1 MKDNK
6 DLQRILMS
14 LDGKSYGAYK
24 EIKGSYSFKDY
35 VIEMQHVQGDPFA
48 SPSKVRMFIPL
59 SIAEI
64 PSTLIDSKNKRIAA
78 ADFLTRVFAE
88 NIEKLYDG
96 VRGSGKS
103 GVITIAHCSAQILE
117 RTAVMIDNKQIE
129 LRCEV
134 GLPAAGRRVLG
145 KAAAYILCEALP
157 KIVEASLYYK
167 NIDGNKLKSQVELM
181 EDQTFIREELV
192 KRDLVAFIANGA
204 ILPRK
209 SGISELPLK
218 KGVPFESPAHLEVEM
233 DLPYRGKVKGL
244 GIPKGITLIVGGGYH
259 GKSTLLQAIEKG
271 VYNHI
276 PGDGREL
283 VITREDA
290 MKIRAEDGRSV
301 ANVNISS
308 FINNLPNGKDTVK
321 FSTENASGSTSQA
334 TNVMEALEAGSKV
347 LLIDEDTSATNFMIR
362 DGRMQ
367 RLVAKEKEPITP
379 FIDKVEQLKMQ
390 KDVST
395 IMVVG
400 GSGDYFDVAD
410 HIIMLDAYHLEDV
423 TARAKEIAREMG
435 ETRADQSD
443 KAFGEITHRVL
454 MKNSFPKGDRDSK
467 IKVRSLDTISYG
479 DENIDLSYVEQLVEI
494 NQTNAL
500 GAILD
505 YMVRNIVDDQ
515 RTLEECVGILEE
527 KIKKEG
533 ITVLSSCSGYS
544 GNLAMPRAYEVCCMI
559 NRYRKLRV
567 K

>member
-1 MKDNK
+1 MKNNK
-6 DLQRILMS
+6 DLQRLLMS

-35 VIEMQHVQGDPFA
+35 VIEIQHVQGDPFA
-48 SPSKVRMFIPL
+48 SPSKVRVFMPINVAGVPNTF
-59 SIAEI
+59 
-64 PSTLIDSKNKRIAA
+64 IDSKNKCIAA

-88 NIEKLYDG
+88 NIEKLYNG

-103 GVITIAHCSAQILE
+103 GMICIARPSTQILE
-117 RTAVMIDNKQIE
+117 RTSVMIDAKQIE

-167 NIDGNKLKSQVELM
+167 NIDGSKLQAQVELM
-181 EDQTFIREELV
+181 EDQAFIRKELIN
-192 KRDLVAFIANGA
+192 RDLITFIANGS

-218 KGVPFESPAHLEVEM
+218 KGVPFRSPVHLEVEM
-233 DLPYRGKVKGL
+233 NLPYRGKVKGL

-276 PGDGREL
+276 PSDGREL
-283 VITREDA
+283 VITRDDA

-301 ANVNISS
+301 AKVNISP

-367 RLVAKEKEPITP
+367 KLVAKEKEPITP
-379 FIDKVEQLKMQ
+379 FIDKVAQLKLQ

-400 GSGDYFDVAD
+400 GSGDYFDVAE
-410 HIIMLDAYHLEDV
+410 HIIMLDSYHLEDV
-423 TARAKEIAREMG
+423 TARAKEIASEIG
-435 ETRADQSD
+435 ETRAAQND
-443 KAFGEITHRVL
+443 KAFGEITHRIL
-454 MKNSFPKGDRDSK
+454 MKNSFPKGDKDSK

-505 YMVRNIVDDQ
+505 YMVKNIIDDNH
-515 RTLEECVGILEE
+515 TLEECVSIFEA
-527 KIKKEG
+527 KVKKEG

-559 NRYRKLRV
+559 NRYRKLRI